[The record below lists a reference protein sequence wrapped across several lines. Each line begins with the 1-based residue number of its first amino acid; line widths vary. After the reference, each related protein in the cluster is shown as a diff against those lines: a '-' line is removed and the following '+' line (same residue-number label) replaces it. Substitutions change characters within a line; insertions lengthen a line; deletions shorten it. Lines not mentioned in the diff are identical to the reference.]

1 MIEIAFWF
9 LIGFVAGFVLLHF
22 NTIDDNNTDFVIFES
37 QEELQ
42 EICWSGLRNHKK

>member
-9 LIGFVAGFVLLHF
+9 LAGFVAGFVLLHF
-22 NTIDDNNTDFVIFES
+22 NTIDGSDTDFVIFES